1 MSNEITRGVGRPTK
15 YSQEILDKTIEYCN
29 GGYKVDEVIPSI
41 AGLSVWLGITR
52 DTVRLWSKDLDKE
65 EFSAIVAEIL
75 ALQERTLLKGGLTE
89 DFNASITKLLLTKHG
104 YSDTQRIEAVID
116 SKLSDEEK
124 AKLLSLVQ

>member
-1 MSNEITRGVGRPTK
+1 M
-15 YSQEILDKTIEYCN
+15 
-29 GGYKVDEVIPSI
+29 
-41 AGLSVWLGITR
+41 
-52 DTVRLWSKDLDKE
+52 DKE

-104 YSDTQRIEAVID
+104 YSDSQRIEAVID

-124 AKLLSLVQ
+124 AKLDSLLQ